1 MAKPNVTWLAN
12 ITANDG
18 ANTGNAT
25 GGAGDL
31 SSNWLVIDI
40 ANDKL
45 YFLDAQQADGDDPAA
60 ALYPVIIPD
69 TGEIESP
76 KTFIRDIS
84 AGILDQIPLAGT
96 TNGGQSGGAT
106 RYVFACYF
114 DGPTAGVPYL
124 ETWDNNNHATAY
136 SKFLGGNGVDT
147 ESPADSTLRA
157 IATTNAAP
165 ASATW
170 AGTPLAK
177 DTSRIS
183 LDSAALDAAK
193 NLYFNIKQVIPATFS
208 PEEDS
213 PVLSLRYL
221 YS

>member
-25 GGAGDL
+25 GGAGDA
-31 SSNWLVIDI
+31 SSDWLVLDL
-40 ANDKL
+40 ANDKI
-45 YFLDAQQADGDDPAA
+45 YFLDAQQTDGDDPAA
-60 ALYPVIIPD
+60 AIYPVIIPESGD
-69 TGEIESP
+69 LESP
-76 KTFIRDIS
+76 KTFIRDAS
-84 AGILDQIPLAGT
+84 AGILDQISLAGT

-106 RYVFACYF
+106 RYVFAVYF

-124 ETWDNNNHATAY
+124 EAWDDASHATAY
-136 SKFLGGNGVDT
+136 SQFLGGNGVGT

-165 ASATW
+165 GSATW

-177 DTSRIS
+177 TESRI
-183 LDSAALDAAK
+183 ALDTDALAAAK
-193 NLYFNIKQVIPATFS
+193 NLYFNIKQVIPSTFS
-208 PEEDS
+208 PVEDQ